1 MSAGVNV
8 WVVGTPAAGKSTLAR
23 RLASALELR
32 HVELDD
38 AFWAAGWVPADT
50 ADFLNAVA
58 ARTDEPGWVV
68 DGQYGAAVQAYA
80 ARAHVVVWVDTPL
93 RVGLPRLV
101 RRTVAR
107 ARRRQPLWSAGNVET
122 WWHAIGPDSIIWYAL
137 CVHREQRRAN
147 EELFRRLAPLGVR
160 LIRVRHP
167 DADALVRALR
177 TADAL
182 EKEPTH
188 E

>member
-1 MSAGVNV
+1 MSAALNV

-23 RLASALELR
+23 RLAAVLGLR

-38 AFWAAGWVPADT
+38 AFWAPGWVPADT
-50 ADFLNAVA
+50 AGFLGAVGA
-58 ARTDEPGWVV
+58 LTDEPGWVV
-68 DGQYGAAVQAYA
+68 DGQYGSAVQEYA
-80 ARAHVVVWVDTPL
+80 ARAHAVVWVDTPL

-107 ARRRQPLWSAGNVET
+107 ARRGEPLWSAGNVET
-122 WWHAIGPDSIIWYAL
+122 WWHAFGPDSIIWYAL
-137 CVHREQRRAN
+137 SVHREQRRAN
-147 EELFRRLAPLGVR
+147 QELFRRLAPLGVR
-160 LIRVRHP
+160 LIRVRRP
-167 DADALVRALR
+167 DADALVRELR

-182 EKEPTH
+182 GKEPTH